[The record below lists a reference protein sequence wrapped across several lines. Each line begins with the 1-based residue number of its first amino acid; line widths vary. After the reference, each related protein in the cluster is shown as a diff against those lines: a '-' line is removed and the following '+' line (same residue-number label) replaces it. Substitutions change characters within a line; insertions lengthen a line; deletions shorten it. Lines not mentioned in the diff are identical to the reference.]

1 MRDFQLQIPVMNSSL
16 WRSHMASV
24 NFGLCHTFI
33 YPDTLEAGQ
42 ARFGFYL
49 EPGLSLKVMLH
60 DPQFYHVLV
69 NSLSVP
75 RIWLQYQS
83 GQDLLAGHFEWR
95 NIIITEHHLL
105 NRPEQPC
112 EEEEDYDF
120 LHCLKTSLARRVG
133 CRPPWDSWSPPTI
146 PLCQTMKELQQHE
159 RLDWADVN
167 LEQKMIVN
175 NTGCQLPCHYREY
188 KVAGDPQG
196 GPAPA
201 LLKRNIG
208 DR

>member
-1 MRDFQLQIPVMNSSL
+1 
-16 WRSHMASV
+16 MAV
-24 NFGLCHTFI
+24 IGYGLCHTFTYNTAESSRSFLLDPTLNYRI
-33 YPDTLEAGQ
+33 YIHDTKFYHLILRSLFPQILLQYKAGKNIEAGT
-42 ARFGFYL
+42 YDL
-49 EPGLSLKVMLH
+49 YEI
-60 DPQFYHVLV
+60 
-69 NSLSVP
+69 SVT
-75 RIWLQYQS
+75 Q
-83 GQDLLAGHFEWR
+83 
-95 NIIITEHHLL
+95 HHLL

-120 LHCLKTSLARRVG
+120 LQCVKTSQARRVG
-133 CRPPWDSWSPPTI
+133 CRPPWDSWSPHTI
-146 PLCQTMKELQQHE
+146 PLCQTVDQLQHHE

-188 KVAGDPQG
+188 QVAGEPQG

-208 DR
+208 DRWAHWGQ